1 MQLINPKWN
10 SKGSDTGIIPKIDV
24 DSYELS
30 NILSQAIQ
38 QDALVLVQRAPKV
51 AFTS

>member
-1 MQLINPKWN
+1 MKLINPKWN
-10 SKGSDTGIIPKIDV
+10 SKGSDTGIVPTIGV

-38 QDALVLVQRAPKV
+38 
-51 AFTS
+51 